1 LSSIDWT
8 WSAKRKHSCANFRK
22 STGCMRAPRPLCR
35 IAVIYRGG
43 NSLPI
48 DLYFFVRSAVGVRAV
63 GRAIGNRP
71 PPAASEL
78 HVMDTG
84 SSRGL
89 RANFA
94 LMESHGHVSARHRG
108 RLLAG
113 PMTGSRGPPSN
124 PRRCCGVLGR
134 PVKASTNAQPGDDT

>member
-1 LSSIDWT
+1 AHADT
-8 WSAKRKHSCANFRK
+8 
-22 STGCMRAPRPLCR
+22 RP
-35 IAVIYRGG
+35 A
-43 NSLPI
+43 
-48 DLYFFVRSAVGVRAV
+48 
-63 GRAIGNRP
+63 
-71 PPAASEL
+71 PAASEL
-78 HVMDTG
+78 HVTDTG
-84 SSRGL
+84 SSGGL

-134 PVKASTNAQPGDDT
+134 PVKASTSAQPGDDICELATLLLNLSRPASWDNDPCPVRPQR